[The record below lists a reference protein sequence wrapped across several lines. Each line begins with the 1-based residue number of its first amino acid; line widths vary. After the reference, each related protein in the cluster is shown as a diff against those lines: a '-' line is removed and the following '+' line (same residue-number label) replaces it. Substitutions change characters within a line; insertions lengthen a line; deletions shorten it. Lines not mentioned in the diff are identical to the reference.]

1 MLRIYKVAVEMC
13 RDAGRIAR
21 LIEKHDRDLAQQ
33 LRKAATSVV
42 LNIAEGS
49 GSFGGHRKQRYHTA
63 LGSAHEVVAI
73 YDSAEAMLD
82 IEPVG
87 PVVRGRL
94 DEIIGTLINVL
105 RLRR

>member
-33 LRKAATSVV
+33 LRNAATSVV

-49 GSFGGHRKQRYHTA
+49 GSYAGHRKQRYHTA
-63 LGSAHEVVAI
+63 LGSSHEVVAI
-73 YDSAEAMLD
+73 YDAAEAMQY

-87 PVVRGRL
+87 EVVRGRL

>member
-33 LRKAATSVV
+33 LRNAATSVV

-63 LGSAHEVVAI
+63 LGSAHEVLGC
-73 YDSAEAMLD
+73 YDSAEAMQYLD
-82 IEPVG
+82 SVAPT
-87 PVVRGRL
+87 VRRRL
-94 DEIIGTLINVL
+94 DEIIGTLINVI

>member
-33 LRKAATSVV
+33 LRRAATSVV

-49 GSFGGHRKQRYHTA
+49 GSYAGHRKQRYHTA
-63 LGSAHEVVAI
+63 LGSAHEVIAI
-73 YDSAEAMLD
+73 YDAAEAMQY